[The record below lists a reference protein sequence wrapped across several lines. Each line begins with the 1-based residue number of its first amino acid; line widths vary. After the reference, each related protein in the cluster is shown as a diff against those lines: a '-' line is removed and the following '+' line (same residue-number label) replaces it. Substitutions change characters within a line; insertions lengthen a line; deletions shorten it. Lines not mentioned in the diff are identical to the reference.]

1 MSYAKKM
8 PSIASDAALASSLRI
23 SAMRLARRLRLER
36 DADDLTFNQL
46 AAIGTLNRLGALTIG
61 ELAAAEKVKPPS
73 MTRTVGCLE
82 ELDLVRRRPHDTDGR
97 QVVVE
102 LTDAAH
108 EVLDRD
114 RRRRDAW
121 LTPRLDGLDADE
133 RELLRRVAPL
143 LDRLAGS

>member
-1 MSYAKKM
+1 M
-8 PSIASDAALASSLRI
+8 PSLVADAALASSLRI

-36 DADDLTFNQL
+36 DGDDLTFNQM

-61 ELAAAEKVKPPS
+61 DLAAAEKVKPPS

-82 ELDLVRRRPHDTDGR
+82 DLGLVRRRPHDTDGR

-102 LTDAAH
+102 LTEAAH
-108 EVLDRD
+108 DVLDRD

-121 LTPRLDGLDADE
+121 LTQRLDALDADE

-143 LDRLAGS
+143 LDRLANS